1 LASNLQMDISCD
13 WWQVSVAMALS
24 GASGIRATLP
34 VFLVTLLHQSDAN
47 KYPIWDQLRWLGQ
60 SGVCMLFGILLIVEI
75 LIDLIPALDHVG
87 HALLLPAYPIL
98 GGLVNMSLDYCGGLM
113 THVPLAILGGFLAAL
128 VHSGK
133 AIVRMGSTAS
143 SGGFL
148 TPFVSNCETLFAI
161 AVVIGSILSPTFAL
175 VAVAVFIYLA
185 FLGLRWAVTQATADK
200 NPSSKPLH
208 RPEATKRSRGGF
220 TRGKTDYAHAP
231 SAPPLDELLK
241 PRQSFGASGTV
252 AVPQKDATA
261 GVPPSVPDV
270 DGGVS
275 SADPQRDA
283 KQAVERVMAAPNPHM
298 VLGGGNVEQTRREF
312 RRIVLLLH
320 PDRGYVQGERAAL
333 ALRRV
338 VEAHQTLHG
347 GA

>member
-1 LASNLQMDISCD
+1 MDASCD

-24 GASGIRATLP
+24 GAAGIRATLP
-34 VFLVTLLHQSDAN
+34 VFLVTLLHQFDPI
-47 KYPIWDQLRWLGQ
+47 KFPIWGQLPWLGQ
-60 SGVCMLFGILLIVEI
+60 HEACVLFGVSLIVEI

-98 GGLVNMSLDYCGGLM
+98 GGLVNISFDYCGGLM
-113 THVPLAILGGFLAAL
+113 THVPLAVLGGFLAAL

-148 TPFVSNCETLFAI
+148 TPFVSNCETLCAI
-161 AVVIGSILSPTFAL
+161 AVVYASIMSPTFAL
-175 VAVAVFIYLA
+175 VAVAFFIYVA
-185 FLGLRWAVTQATADK
+185 FVGLRWAVTQATADK
-200 NPSSKPLH
+200 HPSGEPLH
-208 RPEATKRSRGGF
+208 RPEAPKRSRSVP
-220 TRGKTDYAHAP
+220 RAKTDYTYAP
-231 SAPPLDELLK
+231 SVAPLDELLK
-241 PRQSFGASGTV
+241 PRQSFETSGTV
-252 AVPQKDATA
+252 AVPHKDAA
-261 GVPPSVPDV
+261 ARVQLSIPEL

-275 SADPQRDA
+275 SGDPQRDA
-283 KQAVERVMAAPNPHM
+283 KEEVERVMAAPNPHM

-320 PDRGYVQGERAAL
+320 PDRGHVQGERAAL